1 MAKVHKSRLLTSTLA
16 GVLRCRSCA
25 GFTLLELLVA
35 LAIFAVLSVM
45 AYGGLRSVLDTR
57 AHIERQ
63 AAQLAELELAMT
75 VLGRDVEQA
84 VKRSVRDNYGMQ
96 QKDVMTGVEEGE
108 PLLEFTRTGWRNPA
122 GRTRSNLQHVAY
134 NVKDKR
140 LVRSAWNVLDRAQ
153 NTEAQDTILVE
164 GVESATVK
172 FYQLKNKQLVAHD
185 SWPDAQGV
193 GTQAPGLPN
202 AIEFTLDVKGW
213 GRITRLFRIATVTPV
228 S

>member
-1 MAKVHKSRLLTSTLA
+1 MKAHKSEVSAWPQTGTL
-16 GVLRCRSCA
+16 RPRNCA

-84 VKRSVRDNYGMQ
+84 VQRKVRDNYGVR
-96 QKDVMTGVEEGE
+96 QKDAMTGVEEGT

-122 GRTRSNLQHVAY
+122 GQTRSTLQHVAY
-134 NVKDKR
+134 NVTDGR
-140 LVRSAWNVLDRAQ
+140 LVRSVWNVLDRAQ

-164 GVESATVK
+164 GVSSATVK
-172 FYQLKNKQLVAHD
+172 FYQLTNKQLVAHG
-185 SWPDAQGV
+185 SWPIAQSL
-193 GTQAPGLPN
+193 GTQATHPSLPN

-213 GRITRLFRIATVTPV
+213 GRITRLFRVAA
-228 S
+228 

>member
-1 MAKVHKSRLLTSTLA
+1 
-16 GVLRCRSCA
+16 
-25 GFTLLELLVA
+25 
-35 LAIFAVLSVM
+35 M

-84 VKRSVRDNYGMQ
+84 VKRSVRDNYGVQ

-122 GRTRSNLQHVAY
+122 GQTRSNLQHVAY
-134 NVKDKR
+134 NVKDGR
-140 LVRSAWNVLDRAQ
+140 LVRSVWNVLDRAQ
-153 NTEAQDTILVE
+153 NTEAQDTIMVE
-164 GVESATVK
+164 DVESATVK
-172 FYQLKNKQLVAHD
+172 FYQLKNGQLVAHG
-185 SWPDAQGV
+185 SWPAAQITGTQ
-193 GTQAPGLPN
+193 TQAPGLPN
-202 AIEFTLDVKGW
+202 ALELTLDVKGW
-213 GRITRLFRIATVTPV
+213 GRITRLFRIPSGTPV